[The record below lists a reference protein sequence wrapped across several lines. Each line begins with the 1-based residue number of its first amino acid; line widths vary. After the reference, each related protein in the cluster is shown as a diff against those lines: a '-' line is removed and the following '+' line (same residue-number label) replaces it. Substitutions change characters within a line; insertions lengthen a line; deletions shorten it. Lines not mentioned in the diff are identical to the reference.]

1 MMGQGEEEAAT
12 TQSQEAEWRGCS
24 ILWSGRKGR
33 QKYNLLR
40 LEIGHLVQCLWYKH
54 EDMNVWPEN
63 TCKKLGTVTHAC
75 NLATGKAEPG

>member
-1 MMGQGEEEAAT
+1 MVRQQQPRVRKLSGEAV
-12 TQSQEAEWRGCS
+12 S
-24 ILWSGRKGR
+24 ILRSGCKGR
-33 QKYNLLR
+33 QKNNLLR

-75 NLATGKAEPG
+75 NLATGKAETG